1 MNVMHFFNKKG
12 IAKRISEAG
21 NFPYGIITLLMCA
34 LTVFFSGPGQT
45 YFVSVFLDHYIGD
58 FGWSRSMIS
67 GLYSAATLLSGL
79 LLFLVG
85 RLADK
90 YGSRTITLIAALLL
104 GISSFLSSMLV
115 SPIMLFIVF
124 FMGRLNGQ
132 GTLSLMPSTIIPRW
146 FNRRRA
152 LAFSLMSLGSVAGS
166 AFIPPLNNH
175 LILMFGWRTTWK
187 FWAFAIWLVFIPL
200 AYLFLFNDP
209 KQLRSAK
216 AVNMSEVDNVPK
228 QDQKTKFDHVVNWSL
243 REAMRTFVFWAIII
257 IQMLNPMISTGITFH
272 FMSIMKDKGIVSAN
286 VPFLLSIMALTS
298 LPATLLA
305 GVILNKVKTMYGG
318 ILFTIFLNLSI
329 ICLLFVS
336 NMPGA
341 VFFAILQG
349 ISQGIQVVWGGLVWP
364 DYFGMKNLGSI
375 RGFAMSTAVIS
386 SSMGPLLFG
395 AIFDLTSSYSPVL
408 VAAVIMT
415 LVGLV
420 LSIVAKPPHQKT
432 FKNNFLS

>member
-1 MNVMHFFNKKG
+1 MLRINGV
-12 IAKRISEAG
+12 AKRISDADR
-21 NFPYGIITLLMCA
+21 FPFGIITLLMCA

-45 YFVSVFLDHYIGD
+45 YFTSVFLDHYIAD

-79 LLFLVG
+79 LLFSVG

-104 GISSFLSSMLV
+104 GISSFLSSMLA

-132 GTLSLMPSTIIPRW
+132 GALSLMPSTIIPRW

-152 LAFSLMSLGSVAGS
+152 LAFSLMSLGSVVGS
-166 AFIPPLNNH
+166 AFIPPLNNS
-175 LILMFGWRTTWK
+175 LIILFGWRTTWK

-200 AYLFLFNDP
+200 AYLFLYNDP
-209 KQLRSAK
+209 EQLGHNKAANTSDAK
-216 AVNMSEVDNVPK
+216 AVPK
-228 QDQKTKFDHVVNWSL
+228 PDQKRKFEHVSNWSL
-243 REAMRTFVFWAIII
+243 SEAMRTFVFWAIIA

-272 FMSIMKDKGIVSAN
+272 FMSMMTAKGIVSAN

-305 GVILNKVKTMYGG
+305 GAILNKVKTMYGG
-318 ILFTIFLNLSI
+318 ILFTVFLNLSI

-341 VFFAILQG
+341 VAFAVLQG
-349 ISQGIQVVWGGLVWP
+349 ITQGIQVVWGGLVWP
-364 DYFGMKNLGSI
+364 EYFGMKNLGSI
-375 RGFAMSTAVIS
+375 RGFAMSAAVIS

-395 AIFDLTSSYSPVL
+395 AIFDLTSSYAPVL
-408 VAAVIMT
+408 TAAVIMT
-415 LVGLV
+415 LIGLV
-420 LSIVAKPPHQKT
+420 LSVLAKPPLPRMI
-432 FKNNFLS
+432 KNDFTP